1 MSTPNNSVTTPEK
14 ESPRNI
20 KNLIIGL
27 LVAGILVM
35 GGFMI
40 FNHSQNDQY
49 LKTQETEIAKV
60 TTEKSDIQASFDAS
74 LARLDSMTTTNT
86 DLQTKLSE
94 KDNEIAKM
102 KTEIRGILNKR
113 NASSS
118 ELQRA
123 KTLIAQL
130 NGEINT
136 MQEQIAFLT
145 SENDSLKYERE
156 ELRAEKVVLIRNL
169 DSTKEVNTN
178 LTAKVDVGSTLN
190 ASNISIKPIK
200 IKNNGKEKV
209 KTVAKRVDK
218 LVVSFDVRNRIIQP
232 GTTDLYVVVVGP
244 DGKPVTDA
252 AGSGTFTTREEGD
265 QSFTAK
271 LPVDLE
277 TSKTKNVEFG
287 FAPGQHFKQGSYI
300 IKIYQNGFL
309 IGQGKQDLKKGGL
322 FS

>member
-1 MSTPNNSVTTPEK
+1 MNTSNNSVTTQEK
-14 ESPRNI
+14 ESPKNI

-49 LKTQETEIAKV
+49 LKTQETELAKV
-60 TTEKSDIQASFDAS
+60 TTEKSDIQTSFDAS

-86 DLQTKLSE
+86 DLQTKLSD

-102 KTEIRGILNKR
+102 KTEIRGILNKK
-113 NASSS
+113 NASAS

-123 KTLIAQL
+123 KTLIAKL

-145 SENDSLKYERE
+145 TENDSLKYERE
-156 ELRAEKVVLIRNL
+156 ELKAEKVVLIRNL

-178 LTAKVDVGSTLN
+178 LAQKVDVGSTLN
-190 ASNISIKPIK
+190 ASNISITPIK

-218 LVVSFDVRNRIIQP
+218 FVVKFDVRNRIIQP
-232 GTTDLYVVVVGP
+232 GSTDLYVIVVGP
-244 DGKPVTDA
+244 DGKAVTDA
-252 AGSGTFTTREEGD
+252 PGSGTFTTREEGEK
-265 QSFTAK
+265 SFTAK
-271 LPVDLE
+271 LPVNLE
-277 TSKTKNVEFG
+277 NSKSKSVEFG
-287 FAPGQHFKQGSYI
+287 FAPGEHFKQGSYI

-309 IGQGKQDLKKGGL
+309 IGQGKQELRKGGL